1 MTKSNPF
8 YNLFI
13 KVITFDRIWLMYFE
27 NRLKRCKLNVTILI
41 LIVLGFVFVVCQ
53 VYMAYHTIN
62 ISVFNSTLNI
72 TLNDTLAICSQPD
85 SKLALA
91 QDMIFVIMRIILP
104 FVIMVGC
111 NVVLVN
117 HINNARKVVIRG
129 RKKKREH
136 IFTISVAV
144 INLIFLL
151 CSISVAVYYI
161 VDYYFRLSVASIS
174 SHSYYSILLFGTCA
188 KLLSYIFTFSEFF
201 VDIIFNKAFQKEI
214 FSLLRFLISIRF
226 NIEVTSKPNIPN
238 IRETNF

>member
-1 MTKSNPF
+1 
-8 YNLFI
+8 
-13 KVITFDRIWLMYFE
+13 MYFE
-27 NRLKRCKLNVTILI
+27 NGLKRCKLNVTILI

-62 ISVFNSTLNI
+62 INISVFNSTLNI
-72 TLNDTLAICSQPD
+72 TLNDTLAICSQPN

-104 FVIMVGC
+104 FVIMVSC
-111 NVVLVN
+111 NLVLVN

-136 IFTISVAV
+136 TFTISVAV

-161 VDYYFRLSVASIS
+161 IDYYFRLSVASIS
-174 SHSYYSILLFGTCA
+174 SHSYYIILLFGTCA

-201 VDIIFNKAFQKEI
+201 VDMIFNKAFQKEI

>member
-1 MTKSNPF
+1 
-8 YNLFI
+8 
-13 KVITFDRIWLMYFE
+13 MYFE
-27 NRLKRCKLNVTILI
+27 NSLKRCKLNVTILI

-62 ISVFNSTLNI
+62 INISVFNSTLNV

-104 FVIMVGC
+104 FVIMVSC
-111 NVVLVN
+111 NLVLVN

-136 IFTISVAV
+136 TFTISVAV

-161 VDYYFRLSVASIS
+161 IDYYFRLSVASIS
-174 SHSYYSILLFGTCA
+174 SHSYYIILLFGTCA
-188 KLLSYIFTFSEFF
+188 KLLSYIFTFLEVF
-201 VDIIFNKAFQKEI
+201 VDMIFNKAFQKEI